1 MKYRIIFMLSWKRE
15 KGREKWSGLQIYIM
29 HSAGYNT
36 DYNKFG
42 EKMRVERLE
51 SIINGIQQTII

>member
-1 MKYRIIFMLSWKRE
+1 
-15 KGREKWSGLQIYIM
+15 M